1 MQKLCRCLNSPYTM
15 LANDPT
21 LDTFL
26 LSFILH
32 TDSFARISIKNYKME
47 LWKSKKKFLKDDR
60 WQQKDNKM
68 QIGKFINLYGSIWLR
83 LIHIFL
89 SSFVFQNVHHRFKAS
104 QR

>member
-1 MQKLCRCLNSPYTM
+1 MR
-15 LANDPT
+15 
-21 LDTFL
+21 
-26 LSFILH
+26 
-32 TDSFARISIKNYKME
+32 
-47 LWKSKKKFLKDDR
+47 DDR

-104 QR
+104 QRQDHVQIMGYQQPFIVLV